1 MTQELELDKYRVQ
14 KAELDNELEQL
25 KRVTDVIGTQTA
37 RQKASADQV
46 SLLQRVQSVGH
57 LTVELVNEL
66 VDSIDIY
73 PGGRVEVVWKAPDT
87 S

>member
-37 RQKASADQV
+37 RQKASAD
-46 SLLQRVQSVGH
+46 
-57 LTVELVNEL
+57 
-66 VDSIDIY
+66 
-73 PGGRVEVVWKAPDT
+73 
-87 S
+87 